1 MATITKAELFDL
13 AKSSNPVERQRAL
26 ELYQAWLKAA
36 PQLAPQDRLNATE
49 RIILAQMFIDKKPKR

>member
-1 MATITKAELFDL
+1 LFDL
-13 AKSSNPVERQRAL
+13 AKSSDPAERQRAL